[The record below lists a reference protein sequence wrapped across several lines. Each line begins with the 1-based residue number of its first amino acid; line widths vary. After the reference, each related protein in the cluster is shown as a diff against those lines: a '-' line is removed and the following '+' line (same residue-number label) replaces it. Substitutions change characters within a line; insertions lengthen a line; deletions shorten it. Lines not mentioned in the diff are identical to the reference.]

1 MLKILI
7 FSLLLELPST
17 SQLKE
22 LTHKIEKAQKEEQQ
36 LAQKEQ
42 SLLAELQAIQKDLR
56 KLNHDLRRLEAQELT
71 YRRTLRKLTKL
82 KGTKS
87 QTLHDIIN
95 EEHTL
100 LRVWYKHRVT
110 GKASDFTSLMFKR
123 IVNHHET
130 YTDQL
135 EHEIERIAQKTT
147 KLTHTVNKLRKLKR
161 IKAAKLDTLRQL
173 YEEREAILTSIRN
186 ERAAKRQL
194 LAELKHE
201 RNRLTSFI
209 GELTPTEQS
218 PSKVSFIWP
227 LHGKVVARFGLTRDP
242 EYNIRIPN
250 PGINISAPLHTPV
263 RAAATGEVVYA
274 DWFRGFGKLVIIDHK
289 NGWFTVYGYLMELT
303 VTKGTIV
310 RQGDLIGYVG
320 VAPWHNKPTLHFEIR
335 RGSKPIDPLK
345 WLP

>member
-22 LTHKIEKAQKEEQQ
+22 LTNKIEKTQQEEQQ
-36 LAQKEQ
+36 LAQREQ
-42 SLLAELQAIQKDLR
+42 SLLEELQAIQKDLR
-56 KLNHDLRRLEAQELT
+56 KLNRELRKLETQEHT

-87 QTLHDIIN
+87 QALRDIIN

-100 LRVWYKHRVT
+100 LRIWYEHRVT
-110 GKASDFTSLMFKR
+110 GKTSDFTNLMFKR
-123 IVNHHET
+123 IIKHHET

-147 KLTHTVNKLRKLKR
+147 KLTHTVDKLRRLKR

-173 YEEREAILTSIRN
+173 YEERDALLASIRGK
-186 ERAAKRQL
+186 RATKQQL

-201 RNRLTSFI
+201 RNRLTSLI
-209 GELTPTEQS
+209 GELTPAEQP
-218 PSKVSFIWP
+218 PSEVSFIWP
-227 LHGKVVARFGLTRDP
+227 LHGKIVARFGLTRDP

-289 NGWFTVYGYLMELT
+289 NGWFTVYGYMMELT
-303 VTKGTIV
+303 VTKGTTV

-320 VAPWHNKPTLHFEIR
+320 VAPWRNKPTLHFEIR